1 MLDITQYFFWQLVN
15 FILLFVVL
23 NKILFQPFM
32 RLFEER
38 KSRTTG
44 ALDEAAGMDVQ
55 TKGLLAQVDEKL
67 VEARKKARTVFEGL
81 SGEGLDVQ
89 KGVLAAAQKD
99 AAEINRKAKEEL
111 RAAAEKAR
119 ASLKSDIE
127 TFAKQI
133 VDKLVGV

>member
-1 MLDITQYFFWQLVN
+1 MLDITQYFFWQLIN

-38 KSRTTG
+38 KSKTTG
-44 ALDEAAGMDVQ
+44 ALDEAAGMDAQ
-55 TKGLLAQVDEKL
+55 KDGLLVEVDAKL
-67 VEARKKARTVFEGL
+67 AEARKKARTVFEGL
-81 SGEGLDVQ
+81 SSEGLEVQ
-89 KGVLAAAQKD
+89 KGVLGAAQKD
-99 AAEINRKAKEEL
+99 AADINRKAKEEL
-111 RAAAEKAR
+111 QAAAEKATS
-119 ASLKSDIE
+119 SLRSDVE